1 MIGRIATFANANA
14 LITASLQ
21 VQANLADQQQQEAS
35 SLKSN
40 SFSGLGTDAGSLLDV
55 SGQVT
60 RLKAEAAASTAA
72 GGIVQTAYTA
82 VGGVLDLAT
91 SIRTQLSSALNA
103 NNGANGTSPVTTAA
117 AQAWLVD
124 LQTSLNT
131 QVGGQYVFSGQ
142 AADRVP
148 VNFSNPAYNP
158 AAAPTTPDTSYY
170 SGTSAARTL
179 TTLDGSKIPISV
191 TADSPGFEELAR
203 ALELMSANPTNN
215 ATLQQCFDMVG
226 DAVTQIG
233 QTQAE
238 LSNQAQS
245 FDKLN
250 SFDTDKATTLT
261 NIATGI
267 NGADITTAAVMVTQ
281 YQTQLQALYSTIGQ
295 LSQTSLLKYLMG

>member
-1 MIGRIATFANANA
+1 MIGRIATFANASA

-55 SGQVT
+55 NGQVS
-60 RLKAEAAASTAA
+60 RLKAEAAAATAA
-72 GGIVQTAYTA
+72 GSIVQTGYTA
-82 VGGVLDLAT
+82 VGGILDLAT
-91 SIRTQLSSALNA
+91 NIRTQLSSALNA
-103 NNGANGTSPVTTAA
+103 NNGANGNSPVTTAA
-117 AQAWLVD
+117 SQAWLTD
-124 LQTSLNT
+124 LQNELNT

-142 AADRVP
+142 AADRTP

-158 AAAPTTPDTSYY
+158 TAAPTTPDTSYY
-170 SGTSAARTL
+170 NGATSPRTL
-179 TTLDGSKIPISV
+179 TTLDGSKIDISV

-203 ALELMSANPTNN
+203 ALSLMAANPTNN

-226 DAVTQIG
+226 DAVSKIG
-233 QTQAE
+233 QTQAD

-250 SFDTDKATTLT
+250 TNDTDKSTTLT

-295 LSQTSLLKYLMG
+295 LSQVSLLKYLTG